1 MGKHLRERHLMDVIS
16 SEAVLSD
23 LRSRLPPVTCWT
35 CKKVLKRGEH
45 RLMKSHL
52 SRCNKIEVYRYNWS
66 FVARH
71 FKVPAEVR
79 RWLEEEKGSVKETE
93 GDEEREEESK
103 SLVHITPYWH
113 YHCRRCRARCGS
125 SIVFREHCIEKHKDN
140 RHSFDKR

>member
-1 MGKHLRERHLMDVIS
+1 MDVIS

-23 LRSRLPPVTCWT
+23 LRSRLPPVTCRT

-52 SRCNKIEVYRYNWS
+52 SRCHKIGVYHYNWS

-79 RWLEEEKGSVKETE
+79 RGAPNLERKINTLF
-93 GDEEREEESK
+93 DSK
-103 SLVHITPYWH
+103 FTYPSL
-113 YHCRRCRARCGS
+113 A
-125 SIVFREHCIEKHKDN
+125 
-140 RHSFDKR
+140 